1 MATPVTDRVASVDRS
16 KIRVMFDMAE
26 ASDDGDLV
34 RLEVGEPDFDTP
46 EHITEAAFEAARG
59 GATHYTSNAG
69 LPRLRQA
76 ISDRLQ
82 NDRGVD
88 VDPEAITVTAGGM
101 EALHLAM
108 LAVVGPDEEVVI
120 PSPSWPNYAQQ
131 ARLADAN
138 PVEVPM
144 SEESGFDLDPERVI
158 EALSADTA
166 LVVLNSPSNPTGRV
180 FDDDAVREVV
190 DAAAR
195 HDAYVIADES
205 YAALTYGGEYR
216 GIAGL
221 VDRPERVLTV
231 GTCSKEYAMTGWR
244 LGWLAGPE
252 TVIDHVTKIHESTTA
267 CASSVAQHAAIAALT
282 GPREPIEEMREAFH
296 QRRDL
301 VVDRI
306 DEMPGLS
313 CPRPEGAF
321 YAFVDVSALE
331 GTSMDVAERLLKE
344 YGVVVAPGDGFG
356 DAGQGRVRISFAS
369 SMERLETGLDRI
381 EAMAR
386 DELVE

>member
-1 MATPVTDRVASVDRS
+1 MATPVTDRVASVERS

-26 ASDDGDLV
+26 ASDDDLV

-69 LPRLRQA
+69 LPALRQA
-76 ISDRLQ
+76 IADRLAA
-82 NDRGVD
+82 DRD
-88 VDPEAITVTAGGM
+88 LDLDPDAITVTAGGM
-101 EALHLAM
+101 EALHLA
-108 LAVVGPDEEVVI
+108 LLTIAGPGEEVVI
-120 PSPSWPNYAQQ
+120 PSPVWPNYVQQ
-131 ARLADAN
+131 ARLADAR

-144 SEESGFDLDPERVI
+144 PEEEGFALDPARVG

-166 LVVLNSPSNPTGRV
+166 VVVLNSPSNPTGRV
-180 FDDDAVREVV
+180 FDPDAIRDVV

-205 YAALTYGGEYR
+205 YAALTYEGNQR
-216 GIAGL
+216 GIAAL
-221 VDRPERVLTV
+221 VDHPERVLTV

-252 TVIDHVTKIHESTTA
+252 VVIDHVTKIHESTTA
-267 CASSVAQHAAIAALT
+267 CASSVAQHAALAALT
-282 GPREPIEEMREAFH
+282 GPREPIEAMREAFH
-296 QRRDL
+296 ERRDL

-306 DEMPGLS
+306 NEMPGLS

-344 YGVVVAPGDGFG
+344 YGVVVAPGEGFG
-356 DAGQGRVRISFAS
+356 DAGQGRVRLSFANS
-369 SMERLETGLDRI
+369 VERLEVGLDRL

-386 DELVE
+386 AELET

>member
-1 MATPVTDRVASVDRS
+1 MAIPVTDRVASVDRS
-16 KIRVMFDMAE
+16 KIRVMYDMAE
-26 ASDDGDLV
+26 ESDEEDLV

-46 EHITEAAFEAARG
+46 EHVTEAAFEAARG

-69 LPRLRQA
+69 LPELRQA
-76 ISDRLQ
+76 IADRLEA
-82 NDRGVD
+82 DRGVA
-88 VDPEAITVTAGGM
+88 VDPDAITVTTGGM

-108 LAVVGPDEEVVI
+108 LAVVAPDEEVLV
-120 PSPSWPNYAQQ
+120 PTPAWPNYVQQ
-131 ARLADAN
+131 ARLADGD

-144 SEESGFDLDPERVI
+144 PEDAGFDLDPDRVT
-158 EALSADTA
+158 EALSEETA

-180 FDDDAVREVV
+180 FDTDAVREVV

-205 YAALTYGGEYR
+205 YAALTYGDEYR

-221 VDRPERVLTV
+221 VDHPERVLTV

-252 TVIDHVTKIHESTTA
+252 AVLDHVTKIHESTTA

-282 GPREPIEEMREAFH
+282 GPREPIEAMREAFH
-296 QRRDL
+296 DRRDL

-306 DEMPGLS
+306 DGMPGLS

-321 YAFVDVSALE
+321 YAFVDVSALD
-331 GTSMDVAERLLKE
+331 GTSMAVAERLLKE
-344 YGVVVAPGDGFG
+344 YGVVVAPGEGFG
-356 DAGQGRVRISFAS
+356 DAGQGRVRISFAN
-369 SMERLETGLDRI
+369 SMDRLETGLDRI
-381 EAMAR
+381 ERMAR
-386 DELVE
+386 DELGE